1 MVFGTSIGPAVVGK
15 LLDLH
20 INYDIILFGMFVIA
34 IVASI
39 SLAITMT
46 KAPKLLPQN
55 KI

>member
-1 MVFGTSIGPAVVGK
+1 MVFGTAIGPAVVGK
-15 LLDLH
+15 LLDLN
-20 INYDIILFGMFVIA
+20 INYDIILFGMFIMA

-46 KAPKLLPQN
+46 QVPKLLAQN